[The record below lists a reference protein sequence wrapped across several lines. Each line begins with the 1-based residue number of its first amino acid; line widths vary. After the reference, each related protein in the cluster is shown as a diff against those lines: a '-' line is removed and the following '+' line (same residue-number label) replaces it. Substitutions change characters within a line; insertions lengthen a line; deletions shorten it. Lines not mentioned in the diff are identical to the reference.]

1 MKHYTVTRKQI
12 DGLKLLILQPV
23 SNRKPPTQ
31 TPAILWIHGG
41 GYAVGVP
48 AQVDIYPT
56 GFHAFDML
64 LPFRSISRQAIAAF
78 EAHFSYAA
86 AHYFAPQQGTKEHH
100 SQNKSETE

>member
-1 MKHYTVTRKQI
+1 LR
-12 DGLKLLILQPV
+12 D
-23 SNRKPPTQ
+23 
-31 TPAILWIHGG
+31 A
-41 GYAVGVP
+41 GVP